1 MTYFINY
8 NIIEKMQYDEI
19 GIFIRNK
26 RKNAGFSLN
35 AFALNNDI
43 EPAILCRVEKQQ
55 QDVKYSILVKI
66 AKGFGMK
73 LSELIEEFENAK

>member
-1 MTYFINY
+1 MTYLINY

-19 GIFIRNK
+19 GIIIRNK
-26 RKNAGFSLN
+26 RKNAGVALN
-35 AFALNNDI
+35 ALALNNDI

-73 LSELIEEFENAK
+73 LSEFIE